1 MALAYT
7 NLQLE
12 IREISLKNRPI
23 ELYEASKKGTVPV
36 LISLDK
42 EVIDESLGIMLWAL
56 KRDPDQTWLVENHMK
71 ELDMIEKND
80 YLFKKWLD
88 RYKYHDRYPNNSKE
102 FYRKKCD
109 NILVEYEEQLQS
121 TKYFLK
127 DSLSLSDIAIFPFVR
142 QFANVDYKWF
152 ENKYDKL
159 VLWLERICSSDL
171 FIDIMQKYDEW
182 ESNNKNIIINN

>member
-7 NLQLE
+7 DVQLE

-23 ELYEASKKGTVPV
+23 ELYEVSNKGTVPV
-36 LISLDK
+36 LITLDNK
-42 EVIDESLGIMLWAL
+42 VIDESLEIMLWAL
-56 KRDPDQTWLVENHMK
+56 KRNSNQTWLVKNHIE

-88 RYKYHDRYPNNSKE
+88 RYKYDDRYPNNSKE

-109 NILVEYEEQLQS
+109 NILVEYEEQLQT

-152 ENKYDKL
+152 DNKYDKL
-159 VLWLERICSSDL
+159 VSWLERICSSDL

>member
-42 EVIDESLGIMLWAL
+42 EVIDESIEIMLWAL

-71 ELDMIEKND
+71 ELDVIEKND

>member
-71 ELDMIEKND
+71 ELDVIEKND

>member
-42 EVIDESLGIMLWAL
+42 EVIDESIEIMLWAL
-56 KRDPDQTWLVENHMK
+56 KRDPNQTWLVENHMK

-109 NILVEYEEQLQS
+109 NILVEYEEKLQT